1 MEDWY
6 EINFNKSK
14 NIAYFSCL
22 RGAIDLMGSY
32 VNSGIFKQGID
43 LEEQRDICHKN
54 CLIEWEKWYLK
65 EFPRPQDENQ
75 RSLSKIKSL

>member
-22 RGAIDLMGSY
+22 RGAIELVVGGMKVKNGKEGYNLYDVQASC
-32 VNSGIFKQGID
+32 
-43 LEEQRDICHKN
+43 LEK
-54 CLIEWEKWYLK
+54 WEKWYLK
-65 EFPRPQDENQ
+65 EFPRPQDENE
-75 RSLSKIKSL
+75 RSLNKIKNI